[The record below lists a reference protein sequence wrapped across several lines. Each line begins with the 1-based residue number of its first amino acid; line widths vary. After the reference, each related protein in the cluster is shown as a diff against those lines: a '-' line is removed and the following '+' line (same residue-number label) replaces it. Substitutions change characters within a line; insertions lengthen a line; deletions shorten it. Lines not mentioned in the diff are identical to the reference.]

1 MSEPLMLI
9 NKIGRPKD
17 QTKRK
22 AILEA
27 AKELFLRKGYEGSSM
42 DAIAAEAGVSKLTVY
57 SHYSD
62 KATLFSAA
70 ITAKCEEQL
79 PERLFEFSPQASI
92 ESVLLKIGGHYHEL
106 ISSREAVQLQRI
118 VVSMATQEPR
128 LARMFYE
135 AGAQHMLNEMSRL
148 LALATLTGRLRVD
161 DPQKAAECFFCL
173 LKGGEYLRVL
183 IGFCAPM
190 AGEEARQHVRDVV
203 AMFMYIHQP
212 VAGVTGQGETLI
224 ASG

>member
-1 MSEPLMLI
+1 MSEPSVLMS
-9 NKIGRPKD
+9 KIGRPKD

-27 AKELFLRKGYEGSSM
+27 AKALFLRKGYEGSSM

-118 VVSMATQEPR
+118 VVAMATQEPR

-135 AGAQHMLNEMSRL
+135 AGAQHMLNEMSHL
-148 LALATLTGRLRVD
+148 LELAALTGRLSVD
-161 DPQKAAECFFCL
+161 DPQKAAERFFCL
-173 LKGGEYLRVL
+173 LKGGEYFRVL
-183 IGFCAPM
+183 IGFCAPL
-190 AGEEARQHVRDVV
+190 AGEEANRHVRDVV
-203 AMFMYIHQP
+203 ALFMHIHQP
-212 VAGVTGQGETLI
+212 VPGGMEVAAVLV

>member
-1 MSEPLMLI
+1 MSEPLVLI
-9 NKIGRPKD
+9 NKIDRPKD

-27 AKELFLRKGYEGSSM
+27 AKALFLRKGYEGSSM

-57 SHYSD
+57 SHYCD

-79 PERLFEFSPQASI
+79 PERLFEFSPQASL
-92 ESVLLKIGGHYHEL
+92 ESVLLKIGGHYHQL
-106 ISSREAVQLQRI
+106 VNSRESVQLQRI

-135 AGAQHMLNEMSRL
+135 AGAQHMLNEMSHL
-148 LALATLTGRLRVD
+148 LKLAALTGRLRVD
-161 DPQKAAECFFCL
+161 DPHKAAERFFCL
-173 LKGGEYLRVL
+173 LKGGEYFRVL

-190 AGEEARQHVRDVV
+190 AEEEAARHVRDVV
-203 AMFMYIHQP
+203 SLFMHIHQP
-212 VAGVTGQGETLI
+212 VSDEKKVAAVSV